1 MMTGFRL
8 NLSPLKEPLGFVK
21 VVEWLTA
28 IFAFGSVGGFS
39 GTNIITLLCGDGKN
53 ETLSANFH
61 YPFRLSQIPLVP
73 SNTSICNHSVA
84 ATYLVGDSA
93 SASEFFVGTGVVCFL
108 YSMAALLVYLGYMH
122 VYKDSDFGPIFDF
135 LLTAILVFL
144 WLVCSSAW
152 AKGLQNVKDATNSNG
167 INNTLALCKGNNV
180 TCSVT
185 EFANLRSLN
194 FSVVFGFLNMF
205 VWAGNAWFVY
215 KETRW
220 HSQKFSQPGPGHQQ
234 VPAPI

>member
-1 MMTGFRL
+1 MAH
-8 NLSPLKEPLGFVK
+8 SH
-21 VVEWLTA
+21 
-28 IFAFGSVGGFS
+28 
-39 GTNIITLLCGDGKN
+39 LCFWKCWRFLWDQYCHSLMWRWRN

-61 YPFRLSQIPLVP
+61 YPFRLSQNPLVL
-73 SNTSICNHSVA
+73 SNTTICNHSVPV
-84 ATYLVGDSA
+84 TYLVGDSA

-135 LLTAILVFL
+135 LLTTIVVFL

-152 AKGLQNVKDATNSNG
+152 AKGLQNVKDATDSNG

-185 EFANLRSLN
+185 DL
-194 FSVVFGFLNMF
+194 
-205 VWAGNAWFVY
+205 
-215 KETRW
+215 
-220 HSQKFSQPGPGHQQ
+220 
-234 VPAPI
+234 PISEV